1 MSKLT
6 TPVPKPPS
14 PTNIAS
20 FPTEGW
26 LSTTRPTKCVVP
38 GRIDGIIG
46 YEEYYIKNEHVLC
59 TCAFSIA
66 AVATTIDDGAYPAR
80 STELDDKTGHN
91 CKMSQ
96 RLYTSFSLMV
106 LGLDHDS

>member
-1 MSKLT
+1 MSKPT
-6 TPVPKPPS
+6 TPVLKPPS
-14 PTNIAS
+14 PTNIVS

-38 GRIDGIIG
+38 GRINDDDIIG
-46 YEEYYIKNEHVLC
+46 SKDYYIKNEHLLC

-66 AVATTIDDGAYPAR
+66 AVATTIDNGAYPPG

-91 CKMSQ
+91 CKMS
-96 RLYTSFSLMV
+96 
-106 LGLDHDS
+106 